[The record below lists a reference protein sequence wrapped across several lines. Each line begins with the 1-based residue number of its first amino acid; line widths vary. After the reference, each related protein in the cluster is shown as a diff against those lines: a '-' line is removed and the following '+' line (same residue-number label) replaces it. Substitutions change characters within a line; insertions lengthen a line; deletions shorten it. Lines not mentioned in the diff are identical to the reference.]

1 VTNAGI
7 AFHGLILRPDG
18 SEMFEARRRGD
29 VADAAALGAEAGAEL
44 KSQAPTDFFAH
55 E

>member
-1 VTNAGI
+1 V
-7 AFHGLILRPDG
+7 
-18 SEMFEARRRGD
+18 FETRRRGD
-29 VADAAALGAEAGAEL
+29 AADAAALGADAGGEL